1 MWQDKGF
8 YTDEK
13 TDVAA
18 AMQLLENL
26 LVSIPA
32 SYQNLSED
40 ALLYP
45 PAPGKWSRQQVLG
58 HLIDSAINNLK
69 RFTDIQLAGETY
81 QIQAYR
87 QDGLV
92 EVNHY
97 QQLPLARLLNLWGA
111 LNRQIVFVVCRIPP
125 QKLVCRIQP
134 QYDQAGIKTL
144 GWLVCDYVAHLQH
157 HLRAIGMID

>member
-1 MWQDKGF
+1 MNLPTALSQLEKHLQDVPQHINRF
-8 YTDEK
+8 STEE
-13 TDVAA
+13 
-18 AMQLLENL
+18 LLNR
-26 LVSIPA
+26 
-32 SYQNLSED
+32 
-40 ALLYP
+40 
-45 PAPGKWSRQQVLG
+45 PAPGKWSKQEILG